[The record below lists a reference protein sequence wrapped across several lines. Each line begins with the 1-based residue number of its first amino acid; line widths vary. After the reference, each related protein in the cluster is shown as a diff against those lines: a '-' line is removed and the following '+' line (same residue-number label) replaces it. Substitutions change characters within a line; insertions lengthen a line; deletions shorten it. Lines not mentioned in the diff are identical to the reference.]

1 MTPVRFGSG
10 TREMLGFY
18 HAPARVVPEAP
29 AVLLCSPFGPEAIR
43 SYRMMR
49 LMADRLSASGCAVM
63 RFDYHGTGDSPGN
76 DDAASLPGWAGDVG
90 SAHRE
95 LVSRSGKSSVS
106 WVGLRLGASL
116 ASMAAQTLRSTLQL
130 LVLWDP
136 VVTGLS
142 FLETYRSHSGPNVGV
157 AFETMGFEFSDRF
170 RNDLSSLNLAEASL
184 PDDLRVAVIVGAEDR
199 AALAMKES
207 LERSRVRLEWT
218 VSPAVA
224 EWNSEKAL
232 NSAVIP
238 MQVLQGIEGKILQG
252 GPGTRA

>member
-1 MTPVRFGSG
+1 MTPIRFGAE

-18 HAPARVVPEAP
+18 HAPARAVPSAP

-49 LMADRLSASGCAVM
+49 LLADRLASAGCPVM
-63 RFDYHGTGDSPGN
+63 RFDYHGTGDSPG
-76 DDAASLPGWAGDVG
+76 DDDVASLPGWAGDIGV
-90 SAHRE
+90 AHRE
-95 LVSRSGKSSVS
+95 LAARSGKNTMA
-106 WVGLRLGASL
+106 WIGLRLGASL
-116 ASMAAQTLRSTLQL
+116 AALAAQTARTGLGL

-136 VVTGLS
+136 VIAGAG
-142 FLETYRSHSGPNVGV
+142 FLETYRSQSGPHAGV

-170 RNDLSSLNLAEASL
+170 RNDLTTLNLASL
-184 PDDLRVAVIVGAEDR
+184 ALPADTRVTAIVGSESDSALALK
-199 AALAMKES
+199 AALT
-207 LERSRVRLEWT
+207 RSQVKLDWT

-238 MQVLQGIEGKILQG
+238 MQLLQGIESKVLE
-252 GPGTRA
+252 RA